1 MFGVKEEKM
10 RFAKVIILIFVF
22 SSDLMLGQKTE
33 IPKVKRCAE
42 NQTAELRIVQT
53 QPTIA
58 EKIIENCSESEITT
72 GAFFQFAA
80 F

>member
-1 MFGVKEEKM
+1 
-10 RFAKVIILIFVF
+10 
-22 SSDLMLGQKTE
+22 MLGQKTE